1 MRIFQICSLN
11 IKSCSFNY
19 RNGNSDVVGVPI
31 DAELVPILAEFAVLQ
46 VAVPAEYLGMEARV
60 FVERQWPIQWEAEL
74 LLLPLLVVPAR
85 LFLNRACS
93 PEARELGPL
102 RLRLGLLRLGFCC
115 PPSAVG
121 HVYDVDP

>member
-1 MRIFQICSLN
+1 M
-11 IKSCSFNY
+11 
-19 RNGNSDVVGVPI
+19 PI

-46 VAVPAEYLGMEARV
+46 VAVLAEYLGMEARV

-93 PEARELGPL
+93 PEARELELLHL
-102 RLRLGLLRLGFCC
+102 RVGLLRPGFCC
-115 PPSAVG
+115 PPSTVD
-121 HVYDVDP
+121 HEYDVGP